1 MALLA
6 RGVFPVPLDPRLTT
20 HERTRVLDGVRP
32 DLVIDSPDAAADLLA
47 TLDPS
52 PGPTAHRSLP
62 RARPMHVTSGTTGTP
77 KGVYSGLLDADA
89 AAALVAEER
98 DLRAFS
104 AGGRNLGP
112 TNRKVG

>member
-77 KGVYSGLLDADA
+77 KRT
-89 AAALVAEER
+89 EE
-98 DLRAFS
+98 S
-104 AGGRNLGP
+104 S
-112 TNRKVG
+112 VGKEWVSTCRSRWSP